1 MIGMDESD
9 LIARL
14 TALENANN
22 AKAEVE
28 SFWVVFD
35 PSFVRVWCP
44 KSECP
49 NLGRKLEVETVTI
62 KKGDATIVEDGK
74 IVEIDEEEQEEEV
87 ESLMVFDKGPVKD
100 NHPLGIIAAFK
111 TEREATKWTERYY
124 RSNQRHFS
132 EMDFPPALEVLEIH
146 LS

>member
-1 MIGMDESD
+1 MSMDEAD

-22 AKAEVE
+22 AKTEVE
-28 SFWVVFD
+28 SFWIVFD

-62 KKGDATIVEDGK
+62 KKGEATIVEDGQ
-74 IVEIDEEEQEEEV
+74 IVEISEEEKDEEV
-87 ESLMVFDKGPVKD
+87 ESLMVFDKGPRKD

-124 RSNQRHFS
+124 RSNQRLFA
-132 EMDFPPALEVLEIH
+132 EMDYPPALEILEVS

>member
-1 MIGMDESD
+1 M
-9 LIARL
+9 
-14 TALENANN
+14 
-22 AKAEVE
+22 
-28 SFWVVFD
+28 FD

-62 KKGDATIVEDGK
+62 KKGEATIVEDGQ
-74 IVEIDEEEQEEEV
+74 IVEISEEEKDEEV
-87 ESLMVFDKGPVKD
+87 ESLMVFDKGPRKD
-100 NHPLGIIAAFK
+100 NHPLGIVAAFK

-124 RSNQRHFS
+124 RSNQRHFA
-132 EMDFPPALEVLEIH
+132 EMDYPPALEILEVP

>member
-1 MIGMDESD
+1 MDQAA

-22 AKAEVE
+22 AKVNVE
-28 SFWVVFD
+28 SFWIVFD
-35 PSFVRVWCP
+35 PSFVKVWCP

-74 IVEIDEEEQEEEV
+74 IVETPEGEEEEEV
-87 ESLMVFDKGPVKD
+87 ESLMVFDKGPLKD

-132 EMDFPPALEVLEIH
+132 DMEYPPALEIIEIS

>member
-1 MIGMDESD
+1 MIRMDESEV
-9 LIARL
+9 IARL

-22 AKAEVE
+22 TKEDVE

-49 NLGRKLEVETVTI
+49 NLGRKLEVDSVKM
-62 KKGDATIVEDGK
+62 KKGEATIVKDGK
-74 IVEIDEEEQEEEV
+74 IVEIPEEEQEEEV
-87 ESLMVFDKGPVKD
+87 ESLMVFDSGPKKD

-111 TEREATKWTERYY
+111 SEREATKWTERYY
-124 RSNQRHFS
+124 RANQRLFS
-132 EMDFPPALEVLEIH
+132 GMDYPPALEILEVN

>member
-1 MIGMDESD
+1 MDEAA

-22 AKAEVE
+22 AKTDVE
-28 SFWVVFD
+28 SFWIVFD

-62 KKGDATIVEDGK
+62 KKGDATIVEDGQ
-74 IVEIDEEEQEEEV
+74 IVEISEEEKDEEV
-87 ESLMVFDKGPVKD
+87 ESLMVFDKGPRKD
-100 NHPLGIIAAFK
+100 NHPLGIVAAFK

-124 RSNQRHFS
+124 RSNQRHFA
-132 EMDFPPALEVLEIH
+132 EMDYPPALEILEVS

>member
-1 MIGMDESD
+1 MSMDEAD

-22 AKAEVE
+22 AKTDVE
-28 SFWVVFD
+28 SFWIVFD

-49 NLGRKLEVETVTI
+49 NLGRKLEIETVTI
-62 KKGDATIVEDGK
+62 KKGEATIVEDGQ
-74 IVEIDEEEQEEEV
+74 IVEISEEERDEEV
-87 ESLMVFDKGPVKD
+87 ESLMVFDKGPRKD
-100 NHPLGIIAAFK
+100 NHPLGIVAAFK

-124 RSNQRHFS
+124 RSNQRHFA
-132 EMDFPPALEVLEIH
+132 EMDYPPALEILEVP

>member
-1 MIGMDESD
+1 MRMDEAA

-22 AKAEVE
+22 AKTDVE
-28 SFWVVFD
+28 SFWIVFD

-62 KKGDATIVEDGK
+62 KKGDATIVEDGQ
-74 IVEIDEEEQEEEV
+74 IVEISEEEKDEEV
-87 ESLMVFDKGPVKD
+87 ESLMVFDKGPRKD
-100 NHPLGIIAAFK
+100 NHPLGIVAAFK

-124 RSNQRHFS
+124 RSNQRHFA
-132 EMDFPPALEVLEIH
+132 EMDYPPALEILEVS